1 MFQTFSNLG
10 FETCFEF
17 RISTLGFNPVYWL
30 HMGQV
35 LYRKYRSRSFD
46 EIVGQDHI
54 TRVLRNALEQGK
66 VAHAYLFTGPRGVGK
81 TSVARI
87 LAHEINKLP
96 YTDSGEQLH
105 LDIIEIDAAS
115 NRRID
120 EIRDLREKVHLAPT
134 SAPYKVY
141 IIDEVHMLTP
151 EAFNALLKT
160 LEEPP
165 GHVIFI
171 LATTESHKVPDTIIS
186 RTQRFHFR
194 PIDAPRLAKHL
205 TSIAKKEKIAIQPD
219 ALHTLAVHAK
229 GSFRDG
235 LSLLDQ
241 VAWHEGEVTQRVV
254 ETLLGL
260 APVERIEALLD
271 AVVVG
276 DIASVFSALARF
288 YEEGIGPA
296 DIARSLSRAARDQY
310 LVQQEDA
317 DSLIDIAD
325 GLIEV
330 EESYDPLLKL
340 ETTLVRLT
348 NSAPESARPD
358 STLSPEPIPEIS
370 GASSPSSS
378 VTDPAATA
386 KPEKAAPTPSEPAA
400 QDSGTVTGAFDWTT
414 ALQQIKAAHEPLY
427 ALLRMSDADFD
438 PVAHKLT
445 LTFRF
450 GFHQKRVASEKNRQI
465 LSEILASQ
473 MGTAPELALIIDATS
488 QPVKAAGTETAAETV
503 DAAADILGGDIVEL
517 PT

>member
-1 MFQTFSNLG
+1 
-10 FETCFEF
+10 
-17 RISTLGFNPVYWL
+17 
-30 HMGQV
+30 MGQV

-54 TRVLRNALEQGK
+54 TSVLKRALEQDK

-81 TSVARI
+81 TSIARI

-96 YTDSGEQLH
+96 YSDNGEQLH

-120 EIRDLREKVHLAPT
+120 EIRDLREKVHLSPT

-141 IIDEVHMLTP
+141 IIDEVHMLTT

-165 GHVIFI
+165 EHVIFI

-205 TSIAKKEKIAIQPD
+205 ASIAKKEKIAIQSD

-241 VAWHEGEVTQRVV
+241 VAWHEGEVTQQVV

-260 APVERIEALLD
+260 APADRIENLLT
-271 AVVVG
+271 AIISG
-276 DIASVFSALARF
+276 DISSVFTALAAF

-310 LVQQEDA
+310 LGGHEASDL
-317 DSLIDIAD
+317 LIDIAD

-348 NSAPESARPD
+348 SSTPTSTVSAS
-358 STLSPEPIPEIS
+358 EPLPL
-370 GASSPSSS
+370 
-378 VTDPAATA
+378 PAAT
-386 KPEKAAPTPSEPAA
+386 PPVVAPEPAEEPMIETTSKESSVAVA
-400 QDSGTVTGAFDWTT
+400 QPSSPKSSASPGAFDWTA
-414 ALQQIKAAHEPLY
+414 ALQQIKSAHEPLY
-427 ALLRMSDADFD
+427 ALLRMCDSDFD
-438 PVAHKLT
+438 PMTHKLT

-450 GFHQKRVASEKNRQI
+450 GFHQKRVAGEKNRQI
-465 LSEILASQ
+465 LGDILAGQLGS
-473 MGTAPELALIIDATS
+473 APELVLVIDATS
-488 QPVKAAGTETAAETV
+488 QPPKKTDALEQGETV
-503 DAAADILGGDIVEL
+503 GKAADILGGDIVEL